1 MTDLPINPIVYL
13 MLNLHCL
20 IGGVA
25 AVIARRQG
33 RSLGLWLILGLIGGT
48 VALIAVL
55 LMKEKKPNSKINPQ

>member
-33 RSLGLWLILGLIGGT
+33 RSLALWLILGLIGGT

-55 LMKEKKPNSKINPQ
+55 LMKEKKAN